1 MPKRLIVCTLC
12 QRVERRR
19 EWVEMAQAIRELRT
33 FELDRAPKIHG
44 VICDDCVDSI
54 LNRRAQPR
62 EDIAA

>member
-12 QRVERRR
+12 QRAERRR

-33 FELDRAPKIHG
+33 FELESVPQLQG

-54 LNRRAQPR
+54 LSRRAQPS
-62 EDIAA
+62 EEIAA